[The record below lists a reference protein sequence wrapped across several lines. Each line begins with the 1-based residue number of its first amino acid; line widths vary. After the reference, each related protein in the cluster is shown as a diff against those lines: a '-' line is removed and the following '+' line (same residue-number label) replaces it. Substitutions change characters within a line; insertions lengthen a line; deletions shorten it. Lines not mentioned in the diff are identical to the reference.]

1 MNSRGSLV
9 IEKELLHMDVLCTKD
24 TNRSYGIWAH
34 MDSTRLF
41 AVRKF
46 NNITVT
52 SLWGTGSASH

>member
-24 TNRSYGIWAH
+24 TNKPYGIWAH

-46 NNITVT
+46 NKNHY
-52 SLWGTGSASH
+52 WFKNPEK